1 MERRLIGIVGPTCSG
16 KSDLA
21 FQLAEEFGSEII
33 SADSRQIYKELT
45 IGTAKPPKEYLNK
58 IKHHFIDHISI
69 DQIYNVGLYSRQ
81 SEEIIDK
88 IFLKKKI
95 PIVVGGSGLYVNA
108 LLYGIFSSLEID
120 SEIRKGLEHKREKLG
135 LSFLIGELKKVDFET
150 YLKIDLK
157 NPRRV
162 LRALEVYESTG
173 IPISQLHKMNAVQK
187 NFTSKIFGLNW
198 ERKILY
204 ARINDRVLKMIEFGL
219 IEEVQGIIKNHSPE
233 NTTVLQTVGYK
244 EVVEYLKGNIKTPQM
259 IGLIQ
264 RNTRRYAKRQMTWFR
279 KNREIHWYNLKNESD
294 ISSIKDKILKDFR
307 GN

>member
-1 MERRLIGIVGPTCSG
+1 
-16 KSDLA
+16 
-21 FQLAEEFGSEII
+21 
-33 SADSRQIYKELT
+33 
-45 IGTAKPPKEYLNK
+45 
-58 IKHHFIDHISI
+58 
-69 DQIYNVGLYSRQ
+69 
-81 SEEIIDK
+81 
-88 IFLKKKI
+88 
-95 PIVVGGSGLYVNA
+95 
-108 LLYGIFSSLEID
+108 
-120 SEIRKGLEHKREKLG
+120 
-135 LSFLIGELKKVDFET
+135 
-150 YLKIDLK
+150 
-157 NPRRV
+157 
-162 LRALEVYESTG
+162 
-173 IPISQLHKMNAVQK
+173 MNAVQK

-244 EVVEYLKGNIKTPQM
+244 EVIEYLKGNIKTSQM

-279 KNREIHWYNLKNESD
+279 KNREIHWCDLKNESD